1 MTTPRAAGT
10 WPSPITPA
18 LLVGGAVGIGEV
30 VPDGDDVWWAESRAT
45 EGGRTAIVRWHGG
58 EVADVTAADSNV
70 RTSVHE
76 YGGGAWWPHEGSLYY
91 VEFKDQRLRRLMPGG
106 EPTFLSP
113 EPDRPRGLRFADGRV
128 SPSGTWFVC
137 VGERHHV
144 DTPPD
149 NELWAVATDG
159 SMEMRVLAAGA
170 DFYASPRISPD
181 GAHLAWVQWNH
192 PNMPWDTTELWIA
205 DWADGIATNARRLA
219 GNGDEALQQPTWLA
233 DGSLLVAT
241 DRTDWWNVY
250 RVDLGDGSLTPVVEG
265 EFDVVEPHW
274 VFGGSRFVDG
284 VHVAATATRDH
295 LSTGADLPY
304 STIESLHGSATDL
317 TFVGASYA
325 GAAEPVRV
333 RNGVMHVLR
342 PAAPLGIDVAFLP
355 EPEFISFPIAG
366 GATAHGLFYRP
377 ANPEASCLPG
387 ELPPLLV
394 AIHGGPT
401 SSASRMLRM
410 GHRFWTSRGFAVVDV
425 DYRGSSGYGRTFRN
439 LLRGQWCKTDVED
452 AIAAASYLAERGE
465 VDRQRMVIR
474 GGSAGGTTT
483 LLSVMEPGVFAA
495 GANYF
500 GVSDL
505 VALLSDD
512 HKFESQYA
520 VQLIGPYPE
529 AADVYAARSP
539 LNRIDE
545 IAAPLIVL
553 QGADDPV
560 VPPHHSL
567 SIVEAMQAK
576 GLPVEYHEY
585 PGEGHGF
592 RGATAVTASI
602 EAELAFYLRV
612 FGLTPQT

>member
-1 MTTPRAAGT
+1 MSPRAAGT
-10 WPSPITPA
+10 WPSPITPE

-30 VPDGDDVWWAESRAT
+30 IPDGNDVWWSESRAL
-45 EGGRTAIVRWHGG
+45 EGGRTAIVRWHDG
-58 EVADVTAADSNV
+58 EVADVSAADSNV

-76 YGGGAWWPHEGSLYY
+76 YGGGAWWPHDGALYY
-91 VEFKDQRLRRLMPGG
+91 VEFKDQRLRKLVPGDQ
-106 EPTFLSP
+106 PVFLSA
-113 EPDRPRGLRFADGRV
+113 EPPHPRGLRFADGRV
-128 SPSGTWFVC
+128 SPDGNWFVC
-137 VGERHHV
+137 VGERHHPG
-144 DTPPD
+144 TPPD
-149 NELWAVATDG
+149 NELWAVSTDG
-159 SMEMRVLAAGA
+159 SQELRVIASGA
-170 DFYASPRISPD
+170 HFYAAPRISPD
-181 GAHLAWVQWNH
+181 GRHLAWIQWNH

-205 DWADGIATNARRLA
+205 DWADGEASNNRLLA

-250 RVDLGDGSLTPVVEG
+250 RVSVHDGSLEPLAQG
-265 EFDVVEPHW
+265 DFDVVEPHW
-274 VFGGSRFVDG
+274 VFGGSRFIDG
-284 VHVAATATRDH
+284 VQVQPDPTRDR
-295 LSTGADLPY
+295 LSTGTALPY
-304 STIESLHGSATDL
+304 SMLESLYGDASSF
-317 TFVGASYA
+317 TFVGGSYA
-325 GAAEPVRV
+325 AAPEPVRV
-333 RNGVMHVLR
+333 RDGEVEVLR
-342 PAAPLGIDVAFLP
+342 PAAPLGIDAAYLP
-355 EPEFISFPIAG
+355 APEFITFPSAG

-377 ANPEASCLPG
+377 ANPEAECLPG

-401 SSASRMLRM
+401 SSASRSLRM

-425 DYRGSSGYGRTFRN
+425 DYRGSSGYGRAFRN
-439 LLRGQWCKTDVED
+439 LLRGEWCKTDVED
-452 AIAAASYLAERGE
+452 AIAAAMYLADRGE
-465 VDRQRMVIR
+465 VDRDRMVIR

-529 AADVYAARSP
+529 SADVYAARSP
-539 LNRIDE
+539 INRIDE

-553 QGADDPV
+553 QGADDTV

-567 SIVEAMQAK
+567 SIVDAMRAK
-576 GLPVEYHEY
+576 GLSVEYHEY

-592 RGATAVTASI
+592 RGAAAVTASI

-612 FGLTPQT
+612 FGLTTQT

>member
-1 MTTPRAAGT
+1 MSPRASGT

-30 VPDGDDVWWAESRAT
+30 IPDGNDVWWAESRAL
-45 EGGRTAIVRWHGG
+45 EGGRTAIVRWHDG
-58 EVADVTAADSNV
+58 EVTDVSAADSNV

-76 YGGGAWWPHEGSLYY
+76 YGGGAWWPHEGTLYY
-91 VEFKDQRLRRLMPGG
+91 VEFKDQRLRRLVPGD
-106 EPTFLSP
+106 EPVFLSP
-113 EPDRPRGLRFADGRV
+113 EPPHLRGLRFADGRI
-128 SPSGTWFVC
+128 SPDGNWFVC
-137 VGERHHV
+137 VGERHHPGS
-144 DTPPD
+144 PPD

-159 SMEMRVLAAGA
+159 SLELRVVAAGA
-170 DFYASPRISPD
+170 DFYAAPRISPD
-181 GAHLAWVQWNH
+181 GRHLAWIQWNH

-205 DWADGIATNARRLA
+205 DWADGAASNARLLA

-241 DRTDWWNVY
+241 DRTDWCNVY
-250 RVDLGDGSLTPVVEG
+250 RVSVHDGSLQPVAQG

-274 VFGGSRFVDG
+274 VFGGSRFIDG
-284 VHVAATATRDH
+284 VQVQPDPARDR
-295 LSTGADLPY
+295 LSTGPELGY
-304 STIESLHGSATDL
+304 SMLESLFGDASSF
-317 TFVGASYA
+317 TFMGGSYA
-325 GAAEPVRV
+325 AAPEPVRV
-333 RNGVMHVLR
+333 RDGKVEVLR
-342 PAAPLGIDVAFLP
+342 PAAPLGIDAAYLP
-355 EPEFISFPIAG
+355 APEFITFPTAG
-366 GATAHGLFYRP
+366 GAIAHGLFYRP
-377 ANPEASCLPG
+377 ANPEAECLPG

-401 SSASRMLRM
+401 GSAARSLRM

-425 DYRGSSGYGRTFRN
+425 DYRGSSGYGRAFRN
-439 LLRGQWCKTDVED
+439 LLRGEWCKTDVED
-452 AIAAASYLAERGE
+452 AIAAATYLADRGE
-465 VDRQRMVIR
+465 VDRDRMVIR

-483 LLSVMEPGVFAA
+483 LLSLMEPGVFAA

-520 VQLIGPYPE
+520 VQLIGLYPE

-539 LNRIDE
+539 INRIDD

-553 QGADDPV
+553 QGADDTV
-560 VPPHHSL
+560 VPPHHSI
-567 SIVEAMQAK
+567 SIVDAMQAK
-576 GLPVEYHEY
+576 GLSVEYHEY

-592 RGATAVTASI
+592 RGAAAVTASI

-612 FGLTPQT
+612 FGLSPQT